1 MMVLGIVGGIG
12 AGKTT
17 IVSLLSSMKKTY
29 VIGADEIGH
38 KLLLKDGK
46 AYNKVLSTFGE
57 GIVDEEGHII
67 RSKLG
72 ALVFADQT
80 KLKKLN
86 EISHPL
92 IFQEVSSQIE
102 KRKLEDEWEWIII
115 DAALLIEIG
124 LVKLTDK
131 VIGVYTEEEV
141 RIERIMQRQGFTREE
156 ALKRINSQKKWEEF
170 NSVSDVVI
178 DNSFS
183 PENTKDQ
190 IAKIIV
196 SW

>member
-17 IVSLLSSMKKTY
+17 IVSLLSILKETY

-46 AYNKVLSTFGE
+46 AYNKVVSAFGE
-57 GIVDEEGHII
+57 DILDEEGHII
-67 RSKLG
+67 RAKLG
-72 ALVFADQT
+72 AIVFADQT
-80 KLKKLN
+80 KLQKLN

-92 IFQEVSSQIE
+92 IFEEVSFQIE
-102 KRKLEDEWEWIII
+102 KRKLEDKWEWIII

-141 RIERIMQRQGFTREE
+141 RIERIMQREGFTREE

>member
-1 MMVLGIVGGIG
+1 MVLGIVGGIG

-17 IVSLLSSMKKTY
+17 IVSLLSILKETY

-46 AYNKVLSTFGE
+46 AYNKVVSAFGE
-57 GIVDEEGHII
+57 DILDEEGHII
-67 RSKLG
+67 RAKLG
-72 ALVFADQT
+72 AIVFADQT
-80 KLKKLN
+80 KLQKLN

-92 IFQEVSSQIE
+92 IFEEVSFQIE
-102 KRKLEDEWEWIII
+102 KRKLEDKWEWIII

-141 RIERIMQRQGFTREE
+141 RIERIMQREGFTREE

>member
-12 AGKTT
+12 SGKTT
-17 IVSLLSSMKKTY
+17 IVSMLSSMKKTY

-46 AYNKVLSTFGE
+46 AYDKVVDTFGQD
-57 GIVDEEGHII
+57 ILDEEGNIV
-67 RSKLG
+67 RAKLG
-72 ALVFADQT
+72 AIVFSDKA
-80 KLKKLN
+80 KLQMLN
-86 EISHPL
+86 DISHPL
-92 IFQEVSSQIE
+92 IFAEVERQIE
-102 KRKLEDEWEWIII
+102 ERKLEQKWEWIII

-131 VIGVYTEEEV
+131 VIGVYADEEV
-141 RIERIMQRQGFTREE
+141 RIERIMQREGFTREE

-170 NSVSDVVI
+170 NSVSNIVI

-183 PENTKDQ
+183 TENTKDQ
-190 IAKIIV
+190 IAKLIL
-196 SW
+196 S